1 MPCAV
6 EALGE
11 LGLEAGLH
19 LDGRAVPELLL
30 AAGLLLDV
38 LAADALAGVRAG
50 DLGLVA
56 LAVVLQTPGPLAVTA
71 LVMSSIAL
79 RSIFTNLRL
88 ESIGISVKTLFDGPI
103 KSRKMNMHFKMILN
117 QPLSLLLI
125 LQII

>member
-1 MPCAV
+1 MPVAV
-6 EALGE
+6 EALRE

-56 LAVVLQTPGPLAVTA
+56 LAVVLQAARPLAVAA
-71 LVMSSIAL
+71 LVVPPL
-79 RSIFTNLRL
+79 PVVGQTTNL
-88 ESIGISVKTLFDGPI
+88 EQ
-103 KSRKMNMHFKMILN
+103 NMKVF
-117 QPLSLLLI
+117 
-125 LQII
+125 